1 MLNPTPNPDIKGR
14 YRPPVHTDALSVCRL
29 EEMYQSSGNV
39 IPQCERIDRFEI
51 LFVTRGFGTLNM
63 DTEHY
68 QIETNAL
75 FVISP
80 RVVRKIVPA
89 AELFGYHIV
98 FSSEYLYMVYEQFN
112 FQFLVNSQCSGKVE
126 FQDRD
131 AIEEVENVLYR
142 LLKEFNEENRLRADL
157 LKGYFKILLLKLSRE
172 MKLDIDGV
180 LMRDKM
186 LLHQF
191 LTLVK
196 EHVREKKSV
205 ADYAD
210 VLCVSTNYL
219 NTIIKKVSGITAS
232 AHIQQHI
239 VLEAKRQAI
248 HSGLCMK
255 EIALNLGFFDMA
267 HFSKYFKSYS
277 GTSFTNFRREA
288 QRLSGL
294 DMGIQA

>member
-1 MLNPTPNPDIKGR
+1 MLNPIPTPGIKGR
-14 YRPPVHTDALSVCRL
+14 YKPPMHTDALSVCRL
-29 EEMYQSSGNV
+29 EEMYQPSNELL
-39 IPQCERIDRFEI
+39 PQCERTDRFEI
-51 LFVTRGFGTLNM
+51 LFVTQGTGTLNM

-68 QIETNAL
+68 QIEVNAL

-80 RVVRKIVPA
+80 RVVRRIIPA
-89 AELFGYHIV
+89 TGLCGYYIA
-98 FSSEYLYMVYEQFN
+98 FSREYLYMVYEQFN
-112 FQFLVNSQCSGKVE
+112 LQFLVNSQCSTKVE
-126 FQDRD
+126 FKNRSTV
-131 AIEEVENVLYR
+131 EEIGNLLRR
-142 LLKEFNEENRLRADL
+142 LLEEFNEENRLRADL
-157 LKGYFKILLLKLSRE
+157 LKGYFKILLLQLSRE
-172 MKLDIDGV
+172 MKLDVDGV
-180 LMRDKM
+180 LMRDKV

-196 EHVREKKSV
+196 ENVREKKSV
-205 ADYAD
+205 AEYAD

-219 NTIIKKVSGITAS
+219 NTIIKKVSGVTAS

-277 GTSFTNFRREA
+277 GTSFTDFRREA

-294 DMGIQA
+294 KIAVQV